1 MDILNQIECKN
12 RAFDVIDSC
21 ITISHVLSAR
31 NYIKL
36 YFEKF
41 EDMLGYMELE
51 SQLED
56 KLSLISRK
64 EQSNGKE

>member
-1 MDILNQIECKN
+1 MEIYHQIKCKN
-12 RAFDVIDSC
+12 KALDIIHSC
-21 ITISHVLSAR
+21 LTIAHVLVAR

-51 SQLED
+51 SELD
-56 KLSLISRK
+56 NKSLLISRK
-64 EQSNGKE
+64 EQLDGKN

>member
-12 RAFDVIDSC
+12 RAFNVIDSC
-21 ITISHVLSAR
+21 ITIAHVLSAR
-31 NYIKL
+31 KYIKL

-51 SQLED
+51 SELD
-56 KLSLISRK
+56 NKSLLISRK
-64 EQSNGKE
+64 ELSNGKK